1 MARQS
6 PLQLHLQLQWL
17 LLKRLQR
24 CQLPLLLRCQLL
36 QSPLPS
42 ALQRK
47 SLPPPQSPPLLL
59 LLLRSPLP
67 RQGPR
72 SGSATLTQ

>member
-1 MARQS
+1 M
-6 PLQLHLQLQWL
+6 
-17 LLKRLQR
+17 KRLQR
-24 CQLPLLLRCQLL
+24 CLLPLLLRCQLL
-36 QSPLPS
+36 QSPLPP

-47 SLPPPQSPPLLL
+47 SLLSPPQSPPL

-67 RQGPR
+67 RQDLR